1 MAQMNLITSKTRPW
15 IFLIALLCGLYPA
28 TGNASMQDIKISTA
42 DEISAFFDNQD
53 KTVLTF
59 SGYSGSGYEDPEAML
74 RLARSALETF
84 DPQKTI
90 VNIGATKQ
98 GIGAVYQL
106 ARKMGFTT
114 TGIVSILAREN
125 NVEFSPYVDYIFLV
139 EDDSWG
145 GLVGDTGQL
154 SPTSAAIV
162 KVSDVIVGIGGGMI
176 AGEEMTAASQQGKTV
191 QFFPADM
198 NHRKAIE
205 KARKK
210 GLAVPAEFAG
220 AAAGM
225 L

>member
-1 MAQMNLITSKTRPW
+1 MAQMNLIMSKTRPW
-15 IFLIALLCGLYPA
+15 IFLMALLCGLYPA

-42 DEISAFFDNQD
+42 ADISAFFDQQD

-59 SGYSGSGYEDPEAML
+59 SGYSGAGYEDPEAML
-74 RLARSALETF
+74 QHARSALETF

-106 ARKMGFTT
+106 AREMGFTT
-114 TGIVSILAREN
+114 AGIVSILARKN

-145 GLVGDTGQL
+145 GLVGDSGQL

-162 KVSDVIVGIGGGMI
+162 SVSDIIVGIGGGI
-176 AGEEMTAASQQGKTV
+176 IGGEEMAAARQQGKTV
-191 QFFPADM
+191 RFFPADM
-198 NHRKAIE
+198 NHRMAIE
-205 KARKK
+205 KAKRK
-210 GLAVPAEFAG
+210 GLAIPDEFAG
-220 AAAGM
+220 AAVGM

>member
-1 MAQMNLITSKTRPW
+1 MTQMNLITSKTRPW
-15 IFLIALLCGLYPA
+15 IFLVALFCGLYPA
-28 TGNASMQDIKISTA
+28 TGNASTQDIKVATPA
-42 DEISAFFDNQD
+42 EISAFFDQQD

-84 DPQKTI
+84 NPQKTI

-106 ARKMGFTT
+106 AREMGFTT
-114 TGIVSILAREN
+114 AGIVSILARKN

-139 EDDSWG
+139 EDDSCG
-145 GLVGDTGQL
+145 GLAGDSGQL

-162 KVSDVIVGIGGGMI
+162 NVSDVIVGIGGGMI
-176 AGEEMTAASQQGKTV
+176 GGEEMATARQQGKTV
-191 QFFPADM
+191 RFFPADM
-198 NHRKAIE
+198 NHRMAIE
-205 KARKK
+205 KARQK

>member
-1 MAQMNLITSKTRPW
+1 MAQMNLITSQTRPW

-28 TGNASMQDIKISTA
+28 TGNSSMQDIKVSTAAEIST
-42 DEISAFFDNQD
+42 FFDQQD

-74 RLARSALETF
+74 QHARSTLETF

-90 VNIGATKQ
+90 INIGATKQ

-106 ARKMGFTT
+106 AREMGFTT
-114 TGIVSILAREN
+114 TGIASILARKN
-125 NVEFSPYVDYIFLV
+125 NVEFSPCVDYIFLV

-162 KVSDVIVGIGGGMI
+162 NVSDVIVGIGGGI
-176 AGEEMTAASQQGKTV
+176 IGGEEMAAARQQGKTV
-191 QFFPADM
+191 RFFPADM
-198 NHRKAIE
+198 NHRMAIE